1 MTNQI
6 LYPYP
11 IQKITIH
18 DKVEMAYMDTGKGKQ
33 TLLFI
38 HGLANYAPVW
48 KHQLDELK
56 NEYRCIA
63 IDLPGNGY
71 STRGDYPYS
80 QFFYAECVKQFVD
93 ATGLE
98 NPVLVGHSMGGQI
111 SLMLSLRYPS
121 IFQQLILIGPAG
133 IEIFSST
140 DIMFMQN
147 ILSLGDFFYADE
159 MHLEST
165 IRDGFANPGIE
176 SNQII
181 SDLKKIMKGHSTKL
195 WRQMAISSIN
205 GMLNEQIN
213 QFLHLVTAKT
223 LLLFGSKDSMIP
235 NRMLHPMETTEKIAT
250 QGAALIQDCEMH
262 LIQGAG
268 HFAFIEKH
276 AETNQLIRD
285 WLKK

>member
-6 LYPYP
+6 LYPFP
-11 IQKITIH
+11 IRKIAIH
-18 DKVEMAYMDTGKGKQ
+18 DKVEMAYMDTVKGKQ

-48 KHQLDELK
+48 KHQLEALQDEF
-56 NEYRCIA
+56 RCIA

-80 QFFYAECVKQFVD
+80 QFFYAECIKQFVD
-93 ATGLE
+93 AMGLE
-98 NPVLVGHSMGGQI
+98 NPILVGHSMGGQI

-121 IFQQLILIGPAG
+121 LFQQLILVAPAG

-140 DIMFMQN
+140 DKMLMQN
-147 ILSLGDFFYADE
+147 FLSLGDFFYADE

-165 IRDGFANPGIE
+165 IRDGFANPGNE
-176 SNQII
+176 SNKII
-181 SDLKKIMKGHSTKL
+181 SDLKSIMKGHSAKQ
-195 WRQMAISSIN
+195 WRQMTIASIN

-250 QGAALIQDCEMH
+250 QGAALIPKCE
-262 LIQGAG
+262 LNIIKGAG
-268 HFAFIEKH
+268 HFEKSILR
-276 AETNQLIRD
+276 AKFTQF
-285 WLKK
+285 